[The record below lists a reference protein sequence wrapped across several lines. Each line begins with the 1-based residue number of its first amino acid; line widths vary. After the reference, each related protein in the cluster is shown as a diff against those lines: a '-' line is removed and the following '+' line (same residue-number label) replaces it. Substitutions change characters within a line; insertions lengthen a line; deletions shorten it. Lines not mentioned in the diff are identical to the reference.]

1 MVHIVRRVEPRE
13 VTALLR
19 EAARLIEAGD
29 RATDEERE
37 LYRLRK
43 IDLLER
49 IAAFPPAGAPGG
61 RDAVEVASLA
71 SREAQALRARMP
83 STWGE
88 V

>member
-1 MVHIVRRVEPRE
+1 MVHVVRRVEPSE
-13 VTALLR
+13 ITGLLG
-19 EAARLIEAGD
+19 EAVRLIEAGD

-49 IAAFPPAGAPGG
+49 IAAFPPAAEPGG

-71 SREAQALRARMP
+71 SREAQALRAGLP

-88 V
+88 L